1 MDLNDL
7 KMELTLLEEDQVIG
21 SDRLE
26 IFDQIGETA
35 VITDYAIALGIC

>member
-26 IFDQIGETA
+26 IFDQIGEKA
-35 VITDYAIALGIC
+35 AITDYAIALGIC